1 MYGIARNDLAMSP
14 GKTASQL
21 GHAFLGAFTEAFHKT
36 PSIAAAYAAD
46 PPGTKICLQA
56 SPEQIYRARMELQ
69 QAGIPHFTV
78 IDSGCENFFNGDP
91 ILTALGFGPVAA
103 NQTPKFI
110 KKLKLL

>member
-1 MYGIARNDLAMSP
+1 MSP
-14 GKTASQL
+14 GKYCSQA
-21 GHAFLGAFTEAFHKT
+21 GHAYLGAQTEASKQT
-36 PSIAAAYAAD
+36 PHIAAAYVAN

-56 SPEQIYRARMELQ
+56 SPEQIYRARMEIQ
-69 QAGIPHFTV
+69 KAGIPHYTV
-78 IDSGCENFFNGDP
+78 IDSGCPNFFNGDP